1 MNNAFKEIQ
10 DKLSGL
16 DRALVLR
23 AIRVTLQH
31 VIINPYR
38 PRRLKKANAK
48 HANIFLHECG
58 PQLLAVV
65 GFEVEGDKELY
76 LPSAV
81 AKTDMAKLILQEI
94 AEIAK
99 EDLKGQDQIKADMPD
114 EPPAAAEAVPALV
127 TLN

>member
-10 DKLSGL
+10 EKLSGL

-65 GFEVEGDKELY
+65 GFEVEGDKELF

-81 AKTDMAKLILQEI
+81 AKTDLAKLILQEI
-94 AEIAK
+94 AEITTK
-99 EDLKGQDQIKADMPD
+99 DLREQPVEQRDLPVAAAQ
-114 EPPAAAEAVPALV
+114 PAAAAAPIGNA
-127 TLN
+127 